1 MSRAKR
7 TRKPKAVRRAAR
19 PAARKGRSTRKA
31 ISARA
36 RRSAPRR
43 SPARATPDRARRAE
57 APAGAVVWRATA
69 ARPIVRMAAGWS
81 TLRVVWRPAIAMATL
96 PYRVYRVY
104 RWAEAERARS
114 ASV

>member
-1 MSRAKR
+1 MSRAKS
-7 TRKPKAVRRAAR
+7 TRNPKAARRAAR
-19 PAARKGRSTRKA
+19 PAARKGRSSRKA

-43 SPARATPDRARRAE
+43 SPATGTPERAAV
-57 APAGAVVWRATA
+57 GAALRRATA
-69 ARPIVRMAAGWS
+69 AHPMARMAAGWS

-114 ASV
+114 ASF